1 MQAKSGRYQATS
13 GQDCRKCQLSFVC
26 LQARRPPANGH
37 VLPIR
42 ALPVVQLVRVA
53 LEPPESVE
61 NFKGKVPH
69 VDAVLADFGVV
80 EPRALV
86 GREEVHLVVVQVERD
101 RVYRALVPS
110 LIEVLRRDQL

>member
-1 MQAKSGRYQATS
+1 
-13 GQDCRKCQLSFVC
+13 
-26 LQARRPPANGH
+26 
-37 VLPIR
+37 
-42 ALPVVQLVRVA
+42 
-53 LEPPESVE
+53 
-61 NFKGKVPH
+61 VPH